1 MVFWFDAAPAK
12 HWTMDMFIK
21 KRSGIFFAVIIGFA
35 MNRLTNI
42 HLDTHIFLPHPPE
55 YWDFRHAMESRRA
68 RLSGSVVSVFGED
81 PVAYGIIRK
90 CL

>member
-1 MVFWFDAAPAK
+1 MEFL
-12 HWTMDMFIK
+12 
-21 KRSGIFFAVIIGFA
+21 FFAVVIGFA

-42 HLDTHIFLPHPPE
+42 HLDTYIFLPHPLE
-55 YWDFRHAMESRRA
+55 YWDFRHAMSGLGKKLEA
-68 RLSGSVVSVFGED
+68 RHARWSGSVASVFRED

>member
-1 MVFWFDAAPAK
+1 
-12 HWTMDMFIK
+12 MFIK
-21 KRSGIFFAVIIGFA
+21 KKSEIFFAVVGFA

-42 HLDTHIFLPHPPE
+42 HLDMYIFLPHPPE
-55 YWDFRHAMESRRA
+55 YWDFRHAMEARRA
-68 RLSGSVVSVFGED
+68 RWSGSVVSVFGED